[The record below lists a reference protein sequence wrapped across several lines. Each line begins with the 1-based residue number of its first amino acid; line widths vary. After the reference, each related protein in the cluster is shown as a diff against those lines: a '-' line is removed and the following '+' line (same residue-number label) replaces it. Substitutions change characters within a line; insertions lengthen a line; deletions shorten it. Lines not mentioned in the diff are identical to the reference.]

1 MSSFNGLEVDQY
13 DDLVAGEY
21 EDESEDESSDNEGGE
36 GGE

>member
-21 EDESEDESSDNEGGE
+21 EDVPENESSDDEGVEGGE
-36 GGE
+36 